1 MFLKN
6 ESIIQVYD
14 LYVLGN
20 NLSIYIY
27 IYLKPNSDKIQ
38 LDSKLEA

>member
-6 ESIIQVYD
+6 ESIIQVYV

-20 NLSIYIY
+20 NLYIY